1 MRRRRNERMVDRLW
15 MVALGA
21 GLLATTAVGQVETG
35 FVPGLLPQIRQGPLL
50 AADRISVRRG
60 VVQALSQAWQRG
72 DRDDVAQLNAILG
85 QEALRRAHWTLK
97 AWEGVRDEKTGLI
110 PRDPM
115 FLIWNGKDT
124 ASDCFPFLLI
134 AAHELEPG
142 SVPLWLDTMEQARRL
157 GGVLPKTIRLSP
169 VQVQNDPLRDQI
181 FGAAEYAKDGL
192 LSVCDRL
199 GDGPWLALMEE
210 MMMEVIEQA
219 PVETGRGNIPSAGA
233 EANGDLLQVL
243 PRLYWL
249 TGKTNY
255 LAMAERIADVYL
267 FDIMPNNNGFPA
279 AHWDFVNRRP
289 SRATFRIRD
298 HGNELI
304 PGLTELYY
312 LEKRMG
318 RPKAAEYQGPI
329 QAFLDQLLKV
339 CRTDDG
345 LWYDEFDT
353 RTLKAN
359 TTGVADNWGYVL
371 NAYRTLDLA
380 EGTNRYA
387 AECLRIMQAAAKR
400 KSFEWEGVKHDGYA
414 DTLES
419 MICQFP
425 REDDP
430 ACREWVDDEMEVMF
444 DRQQTWGF
452 VGGTYLDGNF
462 IRTALLYADFKS
474 GGVKGVPWRNDLRV
488 GAWVGEGGKTIRVHV
503 SAMSSWK
510 GVLRFDRPRH
520 REYWRMPENYPRLN
534 AWPEWY
540 AVSADRDYE
549 VVNLETGKKQ
559 RLKGAELARGY
570 PVTLDGK
577 NPLRMEVTAVPEG

>member
-1 MRRRRNERMVDRLW
+1 MADRLW

-199 GDGPWLALMEE
+199 GAGPWQALMEE

-219 PVETGRGNIPSAGA
+219 PVETVRGNIPSAGA

-255 LAMAERIADVYL
+255 LAMAERIAEVYL
-267 FDIMPNNNGFPA
+267 FDIMPKNYGFPA
-279 AHWDFVNRRP
+279 AQWDFVNQRP
-289 SRATFRIRD
+289 LRATFRIRD

-339 CRTDDG
+339 CRTEDG
-345 LWYDEFDT
+345 LWYDEYDT

-371 NAYRTLDLA
+371 NAYRTFDLA

-425 REDDP
+425 SEDDP
-430 ACREWVDDEMEVMF
+430 GCREWVDDEMEVMF

-503 SAMSSWK
+503 SATSTWK

-520 REYWRMPENYPRLN
+520 REFWRMPENYPRLN

-540 AVSADRDYE
+540 AISADRDYE

-559 RLKGAELARGY
+559 RLKGAELACGY
-570 PVTLDGK
+570 PVTLDGR
-577 NPLRMEVTAVPEG
+577 NPLRMEVTVIPEG